1 MEEYSHMAELE
12 EIESLVKKGQ
22 TREALGKEMLFLKD
36 ELISEDERGE
46 AFGWGAWAYYRRKE
60 FEKAEIEAKKAGNNE
75 TALKCLAA
83 IAAYFHKDQDLV
95 KLYTNKLP
103 DSPGKDNAK
112 TIAARNPNDNTS
124 KEEIMKRAEK
134 WIAIPEI
141 WDPSN
146 TANLLNNTM
155 RWLLEKGEGDDDL
168 MTALRFIEK
177 AIELYGDGDYNLHH
191 RASAH
196 FWISII
202 KERLFSERG
211 AVSAATM
218 SVYLWE
224 KQLTI
229 DPDNE
234 HFQNSLS
241 GARKRLKDLN
251 KNYEGILVV

>member
-1 MEEYSHMAELE
+1 MAEYNHKAKLKK
-12 EIESLVKKGQ
+12 IESLVKEGR
-22 TREALGKEMLFLKD
+22 TREALEKETLFLKNR
-36 ELISEDERGE
+36 LTSEGERCE
-46 AFGWGAWAYYRRKE
+46 AFGWGAWAFYRRKE
-60 FEKAEIEAKKAGNNE
+60 FEKAEIEAKKAGDNE

-83 IAAYFHKDQDLV
+83 IAAYFYKDQKLV
-95 KLYTNKLP
+95 RFYTDQLP
-103 DSPGKDNAK
+103 NSPARDNAK
-112 TIAARNPNDNTS
+112 TIAARNPNDDTP
-124 KEEIMKRAEK
+124 KEEIIRRAEK
-134 WIAIPEI
+134 SIAILKI
-141 WDPSN
+141 LDPLN

-168 MTALRFIEK
+168 MIALRFIEK
-177 AIELYGDGDYNLHH
+177 AVELYGDGDCNLHH

-234 HFQNSLS
+234 HFRNSLS
-241 GARKRLKDLN
+241 GARKRLKKLYGD
-251 KNYEGILVV
+251 YEGILVV